1 MKLLLAGFACRQSEY
16 HIKSTQLFYLIM
28 NVAYI
33 RWHYGPRKS
42 YTFQEY
48 KLMTDFYH
56 ALSRDTP
63 RLNQVLTSSQLR
75 PSQSNIASGIY
86 KFVDGKL
93 LGVNLGVDI
102 DVSHLDK
109 TRDDV
114 LKQHKQKRKLL
125 LLLLENELS
134 RVSVWCNPLNTVGHG
149 YPPCFVGKAEKTIT
163 TDVSAYIYIYIIHF
177 D

>member
-1 MKLLLAGFACRQSEY
+1 MEAFTEHNFR
-16 HIKSTQLFYLIM
+16 TLIYE
-28 NVAYI
+28 AAFSWFRI

-42 YTFQEY
+42 YTLQEY

-75 PSQSNIASGIY
+75 PTQSNIASGIY

-93 LGVNLGVDI
+93 LGVNLGVNI

-149 YPPCFVGKAEKTIT
+149 HPPCFVGKATLGYDDRMNGKKLCVLLGKWSH
-163 TDVSAYIYIYIIHF
+163 DWLCS
-177 D
+177 